1 MGKAMAAI
9 NFTTVWA
16 QRTHR
21 WLHWVLDKDS
31 FLAWGMC
38 ILIDGNT
45 LLQEFC
51 CQASL
56 SYLGAIKDSEKA
68 GLRATESGD
77 RQTATT
83 LYLFYLSHQAQTQ
96 FKTEDASG
104 FLFLQSHR
112 NRLSFS
118 RGGKPAALF
127 EKNESKNLG
136 Q

>member
-1 MGKAMAAI
+1 MGKAIAAI

-21 WLHWVLDKDS
+21 WLHWVVEKDS
-31 FLAWGMC
+31 FLAWSMC
-38 ILIDGNT
+38 ILIEGNT

-56 SYLGAIKDSEKA
+56 SYKGFRESRPKSN
-68 GLRATESGD
+68 RESGD
-77 RQTATT
+77 QQTETT
-83 LYLFYLSHQAQTQ
+83 LYLFYLSHQEQTQ

-127 EKNESKNLG
+127 EKNESITLG